1 MDALELRKLKS
12 MIERRMQQL
21 QGEIAEAKSLSSKKL
36 EQDDDPSADLDL
48 TISSSVDEKVLA
60 DHKSELKRLSRNL
73 LWLDGEDAG
82 LCRDCDCE
90 IPVNRLLA
98 VPDTQVC
105 INCAD

>member
-1 MDALELRKLKS
+1 MDALNFGQLESLISDRMRQLEREL
-12 MIERRMQQL
+12 
-21 QGEIAEAKSLSSKKL
+21 AESKSLSSKKL
-36 EQDDDPSADLDL
+36 EQDDDASADLDL

-60 DHKSELKRLSRNL
+60 EHKAELKRLSRNL
-73 LWLDGEDAG
+73 TWLESDEAG

-90 IPVNRLLA
+90 IPMKRLLA

>member
-12 MIERRMQQL
+12 MIEHRMEQL
-21 QGEIAEAKSLSSKKL
+21 QGEIAEAKSFTSKKL

-73 LWLDGEDAG
+73 LWLDSDDAG
-82 LCRDCDCE
+82 LCRVCDCE

-105 INCAD
+105 ISCAD